1 MQRKQAIKLYIFT
14 DTHSQNNV
22 KKKTKQK
29 TLQYIEK
36 ARKVKYQNFEG
47 SCL

>member
-22 KKKTKQK
+22 KKKKP
-29 TLQYIEK
+29 LQYIEK

-47 SCL
+47 RCL

>member
-22 KKKTKQK
+22 KKKNKTKNSPIHRKSQK
-29 TLQYIEK
+29 GKISK
-36 ARKVKYQNFEG
+36 F
-47 SCL
+47 